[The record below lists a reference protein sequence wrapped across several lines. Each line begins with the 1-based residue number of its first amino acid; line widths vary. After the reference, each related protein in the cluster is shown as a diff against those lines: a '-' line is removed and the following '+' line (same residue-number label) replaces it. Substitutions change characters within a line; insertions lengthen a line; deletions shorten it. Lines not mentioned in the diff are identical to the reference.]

1 MSFEN
6 KKHSD
11 WEVKT
16 YGGIKSYAP
25 PNDLVANEV
34 VPGVYEGGFQ
44 LWECTLDLLKFM
56 EEMDLAGKSVYELG
70 CGRGLPGIYA
80 SLHGATRVVLQDFNK
95 EVIEE
100 VTIPNAELNGCK
112 QGTVEFSDDKWSD
125 IPKKWK
131 AHEFDVVLASETI
144 YRKEQLP
151 VFIEAFEHLVKDDG
165 VVVVAAKRMY
175 FGLSG
180 SVFDLIDMVKGK
192 FTYKIT
198 EFKDSSAYPRD
209 VIVLQKIVEK

>member
-100 VTIPNAELNGCK
+100 VTIPK
-112 QGTVEFSDDKWSD
+112 
-125 IPKKWK
+125 
-131 AHEFDVVLASETI
+131 
-144 YRKEQLP
+144 
-151 VFIEAFEHLVKDDG
+151 
-165 VVVVAAKRMY
+165 AAKRKLRLMTRRA
-175 FGLSG
+175 GTPISN
-180 SVFDLIDMVKGK
+180 M
-192 FTYKIT
+192 
-198 EFKDSSAYPRD
+198 
-209 VIVLQKIVEK
+209 